1 MKSLLT
7 RTSFL
12 LWPAFILTNI
22 MAIAA
27 AASAMAAVAAEGLE
41 SRAVGVVDEVWKNH
55 GLVGLALLTSM
66 ASTAFNLWMT
76 KQMVNIAAK
85 SAANHANSASA
96 LSSLADEL
104 RRRPCICD
112 DHRIRG
118 GDEFG
123 SRAIE
128 IEKREKRDDQTPYI
142 S

>member
-1 MKSLLT
+1 MKSLLS

-12 LWPAFILTNI
+12 LWSTFILTNI

-27 AASAMAAVAAEGLE
+27 ASAVAAEGLE
-41 SRAVGVVDEVWKNH
+41 SRAVGVVGEVWKNH

-112 DHRIRG
+112 DRMIRG
-118 GDEFG
+118 GDGFG
-123 SRAIE
+123 SRALE

>member
-1 MKSLLT
+1 MK
-7 RTSFL
+7 TSKL
-12 LWPAFILTNI
+12 MWPLAISAAILSI
-22 MAIAA
+22 
-27 AASAMAAVAAEGLE
+27 AASAVSAQGLE
-41 SRAVGVVDEVWKNH
+41 THAVGVVSEVWRSH
-55 GLVGLALLTSM
+55 GIVGLDLLAIL

-85 SAANHANSASA
+85 SAANHANSAAA

-112 DHRIRG
+112 DRMIRG
-118 GDEFG
+118 GDGFG
-123 SRAIE
+123 SRALE

>member
-1 MKSLLT
+1 MK
-7 RTSFL
+7 TSKL
-12 LWPAFILTNI
+12 MWPLAISAAILSI
-22 MAIAA
+22 
-27 AASAMAAVAAEGLE
+27 AASAVSAQGLE
-41 SRAVGVVDEVWKNH
+41 THAVGVVSEVWRSH
-55 GLVGLALLTSM
+55 GIVGLALLAIL

-118 GDEFG
+118 GDGFG
-123 SRAIE
+123 SRALE